1 MEERNL
7 SKALDIIARLINGE
21 EISRDEKDT
30 KSLYEDYTTNAEIYD
45 ITNSIC
51 KKLNLSL
58 YEYEYSLYASA
69 GENNRV
75 FGYSNDEL
83 KKEIGVKLNRE
94 LFLCY
99 FIIYNVVTWF
109 YNDTASYTFNEYI
122 KIEDLIHCV
131 DSSLAG
137 VMGGLSVVVQ
147 NEVEENS
154 FKMIALL
161 WENLPVISNEETN
174 ARAARGSKY
183 GFVKMTLNFLL
194 KQGLLI
200 ESEGRY
206 YPKKRLKALAR
217 NYFEEYKGRLYE
229 IMEET
234 GNATYQQ
241 NQSK

>member
-1 MEERNL
+1 MEDRNL
-7 SKALDIIARLINGE
+7 SKALDIISRLITGE
-21 EISRDEKDT
+21 DISRDNKESST
-30 KSLYEDYTTNAEIYD
+30 LYDEYTTNGEVYD

-58 YEYEYSLYASA
+58 YEYEYSLFVSA
-69 GENNRV
+69 GENNRI

-99 FIIYNVVTWF
+99 FVIYNVITWF
-109 YNDTASYTFNEYI
+109 YNDTGSYTFNEYV
-122 KIEDLIHCV
+122 KIEDLINSV
-131 DSSLAG
+131 DSSLDT
-137 VMGGLSVVVQ
+137 VIKELSVFSL

-154 FKMIALL
+154 FKTIALV
-161 WENLPVISNEETN
+161 WEDLPVAAGDEAN

-194 KQGLLI
+194 KQELMI
-200 ESEGRY
+200 ENEGRY
-206 YPKKRLKALAR
+206 YPKKRFRALTK

-229 IMEET
+229 IMKGDT
-234 GNATYQQ
+234 SDAAY
-241 NQSK
+241 